1 MPDDVQVLPV
11 SKKKSPDAITEAA
24 EYGIEIFGE
33 SRVQEVIQ
41 KIPLCSSR
49 LEWHMIGHLQSNKV
63 QPAVEAFQMIHS
75 VDSLKLL
82 QVIDR
87 VCDESGQS
95 MPVLLQVNVSGEGS
109 KSGFAPSEIA
119 AVLDTAAE
127 MRRTEIMGLMT
138 MPPFNEDPDATR
150 PYFAGLRELRD
161 DLRERSGLPLE
172 QLSMGMSH
180 DFEIAVEEG
189 ATWIR
194 LGSILF
200 GERD

>member
-63 QPAVEAFQMIHS
+63 QPAVGAFQMIHS

-161 DLRERSGLPLE
+161 GLRERSGLPLE

-200 GERD
+200 GERH